1 MKRTNTR
8 AAVIALSGVVAVTAA
23 ACGGGGS
30 TATSTGSGTS
40 ATAATKGG
48 TLSYLTKRAVEHW
61 DPQRTYIG
69 RDLANE
75 SRMVYRTLTTFPVAS
90 GKESTK
96 LVADL
101 ATDTGTPS
109 NGGKTWKF
117 TLKDGTKWEDGKAIT
132 CADFQ
137 YGISRTFAVD
147 VITGGPNYAIQFL
160 DIPKDSKGASIYKGP
175 YANDAKGQ
183 AAFDKAVACSGNT
196 LTFHLSKPV
205 GDFNYALYLPA
216 FAPYR
221 KDQDK
226 GDKSNYAVFSSGP
239 YKLQGTWTKNKG
251 GTFVRNTN
259 WDPKTDTIR
268 KANPDQVTF
277 TEGLSDEVIAQRLIS
292 DQGNDKT
299 AVSDRRIVPS
309 FQPQVLNNPQ
319 LKSRSEIV
327 DAPYNDYL
335 VPNFKTLKDPLVR
348 QALAV
353 STDKA
358 GYITSQGGQTYG
370 RPAQTLVNPSVLG
383 YKDFNAF
390 NAPDAGDPAKAKQL
404 LTQAGVK
411 MPYPINFTY
420 SGGTPTS
427 QKMAAVL
434 KAGWEK
440 AGFKV
445 TLNELTDTYYDVIQ
459 NPSNATK
466 YDVTWA
472 SWGADWPSAS
482 TVIPPLFDSRV
493 NLSSAS
499 NGQDYGYYENP
510 AMNKKFDEALS
521 QTDLQKQAASWGDL
535 DEALA
540 KDVAYIPLAYSK
552 FFLMWGSG
560 VKGWI
565 DNPAFSNYPDLGSV
579 GVK

>member
-1 MKRTNTR
+1 M
-8 AAVIALSGVVAVTAA
+8 A
-23 ACGGGGS
+23 
-30 TATSTGSGTS
+30 
-40 ATAATKGG
+40 
-48 TLSYLTKRAVEHW
+48 
-61 DPQRTYIG
+61 G
-69 RDLANE
+69 RQGHHL
-75 SRMVYRTLTTFPVAS
+75 RRLPVRH
-90 GKESTK
+90 
-96 LVADL
+96 LADL
-101 ATDTGTPS
+101 RHRRHHRWPELRDPVPGHPQ
-109 NGGKTWKF
+109 GRQGR
-117 TLKDGTKWEDGKAIT
+117 LDL
-132 CADFQ
+132 Q
-137 YGISRTFAVD
+137 
-147 VITGGPNYAIQFL
+147 GPVRQRRQ
-160 DIPKDSKGASIYKGP
+160 GP
-175 YANDAKGQ
+175 GRRSTRPWT
-183 AAFDKAVACSGNT
+183 CSGNT
-196 LTFHLSKPV
+196 ITFHLNKPV

-251 GTFVRNTN
+251 GTFVRNPN
-259 WDPKTDTIR
+259 WDPKTDPVR
-268 KANPDQVTF
+268 KANPDQITF

-292 DQGNDKT
+292 DQGNDKS

-319 LKSRSEIV
+319 LKSRSELV
-327 DAPYNDYL
+327 DAPYVDYL
-335 VPNFKTLKDPLVR
+335 VPNFKTLTNPLVR
-348 QALAV
+348 QALGVA
-353 STDKA
+353 TDKA
-358 GYITSQGGQTYG
+358 GYITAQGGQTYG

-427 QKMAAVL
+427 QKYAAAL

-459 NPSNATK
+459 NPSNAKK

-472 SWGADWPSAS
+472 GWGADWPSAS

-493 NLSSAS
+493 NLSVGLQRPGLRLLRQRRRSTRRSTRRSARPTC
-499 NGQDYGYYENP
+499 N
-510 AMNKKFDEALS
+510 
-521 QTDLQKQAASWGDL
+521 KQAPRGATSTSSSPRTSPTSRW
-535 DEALA
+535 
-540 KDVAYIPLAYSK
+540 PTRS
-552 FFLMWGSG
+552 S
-560 VKGWI
+560 
-565 DNPAFSNYPDLGSV
+565 S
-579 GVK
+579 

>member
-1 MKRTNTR
+1 MFRSSRTVAGVALMALT
-8 AAVIALSGVVAVTAA
+8 AAVAA
-23 ACGGGGS
+23 ACSGGTAGAGATTGGG
-30 TATSTGSGTS
+30 TG
-40 ATAATKGG
+40 AHVTKGG
-48 TLSYLTKRAVEHW
+48 TLYYLAKHPVEHL
-61 DPQRTYIG
+61 DPQRNYIG
-69 RDLANE
+69 RDIMNQT
-75 SRMVYRTLTTFPVAS
+75 RTVYRTLTTFPVAS

-147 VITGGPNYAIQFL
+147 VITGGPAYAIQFL
-160 DIPKDSKGASIYKGP
+160 DIPKDAHGASIYKGP

-183 AAFDKAVACSGNT
+183 AALDKAVPCTGNT
-196 LTFHLSKPV
+196 ITFHLSKPV

-251 GTFVRNTN
+251 GTFVRNPN
-259 WDPKTDTIR
+259 WDAKTDPVR
-268 KANPDQVTF
+268 KANPDQITF
-277 TEGLSDEVIAQRLIS
+277 VEGLSDDVIGQRLIS
-292 DQGNDKT
+292 DQGSDKS
-299 AVSDRRIVPS
+299 AVTDHQLVPS
-309 FQPQVLNNPQ
+309 MQPQVLNNQQ
-319 LKSRSEIV
+319 LKSRSEVV
-327 DAPYNDYL
+327 DSPFVDYL
-335 VPNFKTLKDPLVR
+335 VPNFKRLQNPLVR
-348 QALAV
+348 EALAV

-358 GYITSQGGQTYG
+358 GYITAQGGQTFG
-370 RPAQTLVNPSVLG
+370 RPAQTVVNPSILG

-390 NAPDAGDPAKAKQL
+390 HAPDTGDPARAKQL
-404 LTQAGVK
+404 LTQVGVK
-411 MPYPINFTY
+411 LPYPITLTY
-420 SGGTPTS
+420 QGGTPTS
-427 QKMAAVL
+427 EKWAAAL
-434 KAGWEK
+434 KSGWEK
-440 AGFKV
+440 AGFAV
-445 TLNELTDTYYDVIQ
+445 TLNELTDTYFDVIQ

-472 SWGADWPSAS
+472 GWGADWPSAS

-499 NGQDYGYYENP
+499 NGNDYGYYDNP
-510 AMNKKFDEALS
+510 TVNRKIDDAFGM
-521 QTDLQKQAASWGDL
+521 TDLNKQAAAWGDL
-535 DEALA
+535 DEELA
-540 KDVAYIPLAYSK
+540 KDVAYIPLSYDR
-552 FFLMWGSG
+552 FFLIWGSHVG
-560 VKGWI
+560 GFI
-565 DNPAFSNYPDLGSV
+565 DNPAMSDYPDLGSLEV
-579 GVK
+579 R